1 MLKKSLVAAC
11 LAMTLSG
18 CAVLPQKPLL
28 SSATVAET
36 QGSITD
42 GRTTVV
48 EIMNNYGEPIAR
60 SPVGNGSTIITW
72 HKTWADL
79 GFKAADT
86 TRLTVLVKDAVVVKH
101 ITYRYP
107 VTERNSFLQSATEEG
122 VAGKIQKGVS
132 TKATMESAFG
142 QPRGYV
148 FDEKA
153 RTVMLYTWDNISDD
167 MITAVP
173 FVGGL
178 AGTQSG
184 TIVTLGITLNENN
197 TVETWHLDSS
207 KASRG
212 VGVMNAS
219 ALKIEP

>member
-1 MLKKSLVAAC
+1 MLKKSIVAAC

-28 SSATVAET
+28 SSASVVET

-42 GRTTVV
+42 GKTTVV
-48 EIMNNYGEPIAR
+48 DIMTNYGEPIAR
-60 SPVGNGSTIITW
+60 TPVGNGNTIITW

-86 TRLTVLVKDAVVVKH
+86 TRLTVLVKDAVVIKH

-107 VTERNSFLQSATEEG
+107 VTERNSFLENATQEG
-122 VAGKIQKGVS
+122 VSGKIQKGVS
-132 TKATMESAFG
+132 TKATMESTFG
-142 QPRGYV
+142 QPRGYI
-148 FDEKA
+148 FDEKD
-153 RTVMLYTWDNISDD
+153 RTVMLYTWDDISDD
-167 MITAVP
+167 MVTGIP
-173 FVGGL
+173 LIGGL

-184 TIVTLGITLNENN
+184 TIVTLAVTLNESNI
-197 TVETWHLDSS
+197 VDDWRLESS

-219 ALKIEP
+219 ALKIAP